1 MALTCN
7 NGVWPNMSIR
17 LLIILCLQK
26 AHKTAKRRPQLSRAR
41 KTTRV
46 GTKPMT
52 QQGKKIT
59 KNASLSLIQD

>member
-1 MALTCN
+1 MTFTCN

-17 LLIILCLQK
+17 LPTILCLQK
-26 AHKTAKRRPQLSRAR
+26 AHKTAKRRPQLSWAR

-46 GTKPMT
+46 GTKPIT